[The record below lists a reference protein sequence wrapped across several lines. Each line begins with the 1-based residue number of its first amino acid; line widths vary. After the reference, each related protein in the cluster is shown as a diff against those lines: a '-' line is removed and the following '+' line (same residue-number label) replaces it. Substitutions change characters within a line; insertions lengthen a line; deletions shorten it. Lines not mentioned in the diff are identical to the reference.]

1 MHIVSGKGKLYAEAA
16 PCAPDEK
23 IPDLKQA
30 ASPYGGWE
38 YLGQAEEYTYKRSV
52 PKAPSTILPLPISFI
67 RKSEMTVGETFHTY
81 FRQDGTFVIEQK
93 PLVCE
98 ACGKKID
105 RYKDAGHETTVCRSC
120 SRTMSVVRIARY
132 VKQAVCE
139 KQRIESQ
146 HPEIPVFPK
155 EVVFNDR
162 ALLKLTKGKLYFGV
176 LKEEYQ
182 GIMERLRARNSR
194 FFVPPDQLD
203 PGHPEIFPC
212 CRLICCEGA
221 PVGSYMEN
229 NRQIICNNLLVVYTK
244 EKTWYYPVR

>member
-1 MHIVSGKGKLYAEAA
+1 M
-16 PCAPDEK
+16 P
-23 IPDLKQA
+23 
-30 ASPYGGWE
+30 
-38 YLGQAEEYTYKRSV
+38 RSF
-52 PKAPSTILPLPISFI
+52 KI
-67 RKSEMTVGETFHTY
+67 RKELIPYLMPILQNQGIESEINGDCISVELSGNIFH
-81 FRQDGTFVIEQK
+81 
-93 PLVCE
+93 
-98 ACGKKID
+98 
-105 RYKDAGHETTVCRSC
+105 
-120 SRTMSVVRIARY
+120 RY

-203 PGHPEIFPC
+203 PWHPEIFPC